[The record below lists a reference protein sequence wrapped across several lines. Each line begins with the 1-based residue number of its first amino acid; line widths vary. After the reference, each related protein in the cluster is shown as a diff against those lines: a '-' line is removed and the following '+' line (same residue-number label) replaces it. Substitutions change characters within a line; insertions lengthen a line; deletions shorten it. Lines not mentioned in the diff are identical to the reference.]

1 MNFVEEGGMVVA
13 RMTFF
18 GCPAIYKIIL
28 GKMPD
33 GIPTQDFGCGH
44 LFDPFSKRIINMANK
59 PTPEELTAEQIR
71 ATFGI
76 QKRYRFGTE

>member
-1 MNFVEEGGMVVA
+1 MSTERYGALAGKKNLVA
-13 RMTFF
+13 H
-18 GCPAIYKIIL
+18 KL
-28 GKMPD
+28 
-33 GIPTQDFGCGH
+33 